1 MIQSEYYYQYIYMLR
16 IGINTIRSI
25 ISIMDRAI
33 EEGFKKFSELVDNA
47 GLFIDEDGAYFL
59 IGVGVPNCKN
69 NSRIVE
75 QVLNEIYKY
84 TDEINVT
91 ILIVPENVYPEV
103 TAKLKRIM

>member
-1 MIQSEYYYQYIYMLR
+1 MIQSDYYYQYIYYV
-16 IGINTIRSI
+16 IGINTTGSV

-69 NSRIVE
+69 NSKIVE

>member
-1 MIQSEYYYQYIYMLR
+1 MIQSDYYYQYSYYVT
-16 IGINTIRSI
+16 GINTIRSI

-103 TAKLKRIM
+103 TAKLKRIL